1 MRNIWTTLF
10 LSSIVN
16 SIFRYYPKRITN
28 AIISANSPA
37 ASTKANPKIVIP
49 KSFCCNDGFRDTPW
63 IYAANTNPTPTP
75 TPANP
80 TEATP
85 APIIFADCNIWL
97 FILIFLFYI

>member
-28 AIISANSPA
+28 AIINAKSPA

-49 KSFCCNDGFRDTPW
+49 KSCFCNEGFRETP
-63 IYAANTNPTPTP
+63 
-75 TPANP
+75 
-80 TEATP
+80 
-85 APIIFADCNIWL
+85 
-97 FILIFLFYI
+97 